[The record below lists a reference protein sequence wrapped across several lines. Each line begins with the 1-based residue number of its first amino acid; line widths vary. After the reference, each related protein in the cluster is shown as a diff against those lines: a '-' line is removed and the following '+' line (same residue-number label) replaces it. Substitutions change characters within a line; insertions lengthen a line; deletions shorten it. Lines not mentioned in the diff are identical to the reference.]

1 MEVEYEYDEGNWQP
15 EVSSQ
20 QSAARAG
27 NSEELETINLTS
39 IYLDLTTSD
48 LPTFRPLDVFS
59 YLCPSN
65 IHLRMV
71 SVNNVSVL
79 FGSFILLDEV
89 SFLITRQERIGLTG
103 RNGAGKSTLMKI
115 IAGMQD
121 PTSGSVERPRELTV
135 GYLEQ
140 QMAVSD
146 TTTVMEETL
155 TAFAEIRALEQEI
168 ADVTREIAERTDYE
182 SDSYHNLCD
191 RLHSAGERHQL
202 LGGNDYT
209 ALARQTLAGLGFNPE
224 EFNRPTRELSGG
236 WRMRVELAKILL
248 RKPDLIL
255 LDEPTNHLDI
265 ESIIWLEGFLETYP
279 GAVILV
285 SHDRTF
291 LDNVTRRTIEI
302 SLGKIYD
309 YRVPYTQYTVLRRER
324 REQQT
329 AAYRNQ
335 KKMIEDTEKFI
346 ERFRYKPTKAVQVQS
361 KIKQLKKLERIEIED
376 EDTSAMNIRFSP
388 APRSGT
394 VVVEADEA
402 SKRYGDHLVL
412 DRISL
417 KIERGE
423 KVAFVGRNG
432 EGKTTLARMILG
444 QIDHEGTV
452 KRGHNVSIGYFAQ
465 NQDELLNDE
474 LTVFETVDRI
484 ARGDIRTRLRDILG
498 AFLFHGD
505 DIDKKVKVLSG
516 GERSRLAIVQLLLE
530 PYNLLLL
537 DEPTNH
543 LDIRSKEILKQALIK
558 FDGTLIVVSHDRDF
572 LDGLVNKVYEFRHR
586 KIRTHLGGIDE
597 FLRWRKIESLREL
610 EMRSAPGVKKGGAAA
625 RAGGKAGAAGS
636 NQGMTGGK
644 AGVAGSSAS
653 AAGNRRGAAD
663 SKAGA
668 PGSNPGM
675 TGGKASAAGR
685 RGAPD
690 SKAVATGDKPGTA
703 GGGASVAGN
712 RKTKSSPLPNGN
724 TAGSRTGGNRAAKPE
739 SSQENEAAPATASTG
754 RDTSQQSSKM
764 LYLEKKETERVYR
777 RLQRETQKWETEI
790 TGIEKEIAEMDAR
803 IAAGDSSAMNDAAF
817 FSLYEER
824 KKKLEALMQSWE
836 EAHGELENFMTE
848 YMNNNDNI

>member
-1 MEVEYEYDEGNWQP
+1 
-15 EVSSQ
+15 
-20 QSAARAG
+20 
-27 NSEELETINLTS
+27 
-39 IYLDLTTSD
+39 
-48 LPTFRPLDVFS
+48 
-59 YLCPSN
+59 
-65 IHLRMV
+65 MV
-71 SVNNVSVL
+71 SVNNVSLL
-79 FGSFILLDEV
+79 FGSFVLLDEV

-103 RNGAGKSTLMKI
+103 RNGAGKTTLMKI
-115 IAGMQD
+115 IASLQE
-121 PTSGSVERPRELTV
+121 PTSGAVERPRGMTI

-140 QMAVSD
+140 QMKVSD
-146 TTTVMEETL
+146 TTTVLEETL
-155 TAFAEIRALEQEI
+155 TAFTELRSLEQEI
-168 ADVTREIAERTDYE
+168 TDITKEITDRTDYE
-182 SDSYHNLCD
+182 SESYHQLCD
-191 RLHSAGERHQL
+191 RLHTAGERHSI
-202 LGGNDYT
+202 LGGSDYVAT
-209 ALARQTLAGLGFNPE
+209 TGQTLNGLGFSASD
-224 EFNRPTRELSGG
+224 FDRPTRELSGG

-279 GAVILV
+279 GAVVLV

-309 YRVPYTQYTVLRRER
+309 YRVPYTKYTELRRER

-335 KKMIEDTEKFI
+335 KKMIEDTERFI

-361 KIKQLKKLERIEIED
+361 KIKQLKKLDRIEIED

-402 SKRYGDHLVL
+402 SKRYGSHLVL

-444 QIDHEGTV
+444 QVDHDGIV
-452 KRGHNVSIGYFAQ
+452 KRGHNVAIGYFAQ

-484 ARGDIRTRLRDILG
+484 AVGDIRTRLRDILG
-498 AFLFHGD
+498 AFLFHGE

-572 LDGLVNKVYEFRHR
+572 LDGLVNKVYEFRNR
-586 KIRTHLGGIDE
+586 KIKTHLGGIAE
-597 FLRWRKIESLREL
+597 FLRARKIESLREL
-610 EMRSAPGVKKGGAAA
+610 EKKNPAASKVKTPSARKPQETQGTP
-625 RAGGKAGAAGS
+625 KATPS
-636 NQGMTGGK
+636 QGTPK
-644 AGVAGSSAS
+644 AKPSQGTP
-653 AAGNRRGAAD
+653 
-663 SKAGA
+663 KAK
-668 PGSNPGM
+668 PSQE
-675 TGGKASAAGR
+675 TLKA
-685 RGAPD
+685 
-690 SKAVATGDKPGTA
+690 KPAKDTLTEKPSQETPKLRPQA
-703 GGGASVAGN
+703 
-712 RKTKSSPLPNGN
+712 
-724 TAGSRTGGNRAAKPE
+724 AAKPAM
-739 SSQENEAAPATASTG
+739 S
-754 RDTSQQSSKM
+754 
-764 LYLEKKETERVYR
+764 YLEKKENERVLR
-777 RLQRETQKWETEI
+777 RLQKRVTEAETEI
-790 TGIEKEIAEMDAR
+790 AATEAELAAMDAR
-803 IAAGDSSAMNDAAF
+803 LASGDATVVSDPAFYSAYD
-817 FSLYEER
+817 E
-824 KKKLEALMQSWE
+824 KKQRLDSLMQQWE
-836 EAHGELENFMTE
+836 EAHGELEGFTSE
-848 YMNNNDNI
+848 YMNNDDTV